1 MQFTHPL
8 LQLTH
13 LCFLTLP
20 VSVIF
25 VRNLKKAMM
34 YHSKKIFLFILLMN
48 LSGLLKAQDMI
59 LDTRRNRFLINQKSD
74 KPRLDV
80 IVQSFTDYEKN
91 EISKQAVMDTVTK
104 PLFEKV
110 ADTEYNITASR
121 MGEKLTFV
129 IRDFEKLENGYDISF
144 SYKEYVGPLSESTSQ
159 IAHYLLLGEKCAV
172 TQNIPFGTKK
182 VKIKILNSR
191 QKTIYTLN
199 VTFTYPKPE
208 LYYVD
213 IMPHFDLINS
223 IGDTAT
229 LRKFTKWISPEPHNF
244 TSNEGGVPKKVVI
257 ADKDLNFGFKQAYY
271 DGNFQLSSVTCK
283 IDQFSW
289 RGTELKT
296 NPYTYI
302 YYHLRKD
309 IDRLNNGKHKLY
321 ARYGGGSTR
330 VLEYEFEVKHHWFV
344 STWYFLSGM
353 FKMFFMLLFFRPWLL
368 IILLCIMAFLIYR
381 TGQKRAREAARKTKL
396 ELQAIQAQLNPHF
409 IFNAMGSIQGLINK
423 NEIEK
428 ANVYLADFS
437 KLLRNSL
444 NNNEKEMIPLSEE
457 LRTLENYVRLEQLR
471 FNFQYTFFVD
481 ENIET
486 SNVEIPSLLIQ
497 PLIENAIKHGI
508 SGLNDNGLLNV
519 SFIKAVND
527 LVIEVSDNGK
537 GFDVNQKSAGQ
548 GIRLTRERIK
558 LLNKSKNKI
567 EMKIESGNGT
577 IARLTLKHAF

>member
-1 MQFTHPL
+1 
-8 LQLTH
+8 
-13 LCFLTLP
+13 
-20 VSVIF
+20 
-25 VRNLKKAMM
+25 M
-34 YHSKKIFLFILLMN
+34 YHSKKIFLFILIMN
-48 LSGLLKAQDMI
+48 LSGLLKAQDLI
-59 LDTRRNRFLINQKSD
+59 LDNRRNRFLINQKSD

-91 EISKQAVMDTVTK
+91 VVSKQAVMDTVTK

-110 ADTEYNITASR
+110 SDTEYNITASR

-129 IRDFEKLENGYDISF
+129 IRDFEKLENGHDIFF
-144 SYKEYVGPLSESTSQ
+144 SYKNYVGSLSESTSQ

-172 TQNIPFGTKK
+172 TQNIPFGTNK
-182 VKIKILNSR
+182 VKIRILSSR
-191 QKTIYTLN
+191 QRTIYTLN

-208 LYYVD
+208 LYYVAM
-213 IMPHFDLINS
+213 MPHFNLINS
-223 IGDTAT
+223 IGDTVK
-229 LRKFTKWISPEPHNF
+229 LRKFTRWISPEPNNF
-244 TSNEGGVPKKVVI
+244 TSDEGGVPTKVVI
-257 ADKDLNFGFKQAYY
+257 ADRDLNFGFKQAYY
-271 DGNFQLSSVTCK
+271 DGDFQLSSVTCK

-289 RGTELKT
+289 RGAELKT

-309 IDRLNNGKHKLY
+309 MDRLNNGKHKLY
-321 ARYGGGSTR
+321 ARYGWENTP
-330 VLEYEFEVKHHWFV
+330 VFEYEFEVKHHWFA
-344 STWYFLSGM
+344 STWYFLSGL
-353 FKMFFMLLFFRPWLL
+353 FKLFFMLLFFRPWLL
-368 IILLCIMAFLIYR
+368 IILFCIMAFFIYR
-381 TGQKRAREAARKTKL
+381 SGQKRAREAARKTKL
-396 ELQAIQAQLNPHF
+396 ELLAIQAQLNPHF

-428 ANVYLADFS
+428 ANDYLTDFS

-457 LRTLENYVRLEQLR
+457 LRALENYVRLEQLR
-471 FNFQYTFFVD
+471 FNFQYIFFVD

-519 SFIKAVND
+519 SFIKAGND
-527 LVIEVSDNGK
+527 LVIEVRDNGK
-537 GFDVNQKSAGQ
+537 GFDVDQKSAGQ

-558 LLNKSKNKI
+558 LLSKSKNKI
-567 EMKIESGNGT
+567 EMKFESGNGT
-577 IARLTLKHAF
+577 VARLTLKYVF